1 MYLCTVNVK
10 HTNFYIMAKYI
21 TEKSDAFSLLDNQ
34 TGEILD
40 YKEVKKVSIDE
51 FIMVFFASCPELMKL
66 TGVELKVLIC
76 CWKKSSFNPVNDEA
90 GNVVY
95 NGPSFK
101 EYCKEQGASTSD
113 ANIDNAVSVLC
124 KKRMLLKKH
133 KGEYLLNPEYF
144 FKGTLSNRSK
154 IDLRFVVEPTQS

>member
-1 MYLCTVNVK
+1 
-10 HTNFYIMAKYI
+10 MAKYV

-34 TGEILD
+34 TGEILE
-40 YKEVKKVSIDE
+40 YKEIKKVSLDE

-76 CWKKSSFNPVNDEA
+76 CWKRSSFNPVNDEA
-90 GNVVY
+90 GNIVY

-101 EYCKEQGASTSD
+101 EYCKEQGASGSD
-113 ANIDNAVSVLC
+113 ANIDNAISTLS
-124 KKRMLLKKH
+124 KKGLLLKKN

-154 IDLRFVVEPTQS
+154 IDLSFVVQPNMN